1 MNNKELQENILKKL
15 IGNTCF
21 SWDTK
26 EDMNTGSKI
35 ERTYINKIKKAI
47 QLTIAEKDAEIKE
60 LKQMYEV
67 RNDDAKDY
75 SKTLTILE
83 KKLKMKN
90 YQYGELSNKFA
101 TLKYKLK
108 QRDAEVKQ
116 AIKNKLNKPLTMDA
130 EAHLKELLQEL
141 GLGK

>member
-1 MNNKELQENILKKL
+1 MNNKKLQEKILKESWED
-15 IGNTCF
+15 F
-21 SWDTK
+21 SK
-26 EDMNTGSKI
+26 A
-35 ERTYINKIKKAI
+35 YPNKAFLTMGQCLRFGKKAI
-47 QLTIAEKDAEIKE
+47 QLTITEKDAEIKE